1 MIHQA
6 AIVSP
11 GARIGSDVEIGPFS
25 IVEDNVEIGDGTWIG
40 PHVVIRSHTSV
51 GRKNKIYQFSSIGE
65 APQHQGYQGEPT
77 RLEIGDGNTIREYCQ
92 INRGTP
98 DGLGMTSIG
107 DHNLLMAYAHIAH
120 DCVLGNHTIF
130 ANGSSLAGHVEV
142 GDYAILGG
150 FTLIHQFCN
159 VGAHCITG
167 GGSVFF
173 KDVPPF
179 MVGAGYSGK
188 PYGINTK
195 GLRRRDFDRETI
207 SLLRQAYRLL
217 YRSDLN
223 LKTAIDEIEKLDPAN
238 VSLQTL
244 TAFLR
249 NTQRGIIR

>member
-6 AIVSP
+6 AIVSA
-11 GARIGSDVEIGPFS
+11 GARIGSNVEIGPFS

-40 PHVVIRSHTSV
+40 PHVVIRNHTSI
-51 GRKNKIYQFSSIGE
+51 GSNNKIFQFSSIGE
-65 APQHQGYQGEPT
+65 APQYQGYQGEPT

-98 DGLGMTSIG
+98 DHLGVTSIG
-107 DHNLLMAYAHIAH
+107 DDNLLMAYVHIAH
-120 DCVLGNHTIF
+120 DCILGNHTIV

-179 MVGAGYSGK
+179 MIGAGYSGK
-188 PYGINTK
+188 PYGLNIK
-195 GLRRRDFDRETI
+195 GLRRRNFNSDTI

-217 YRSDLN
+217 YRSN
-223 LKTAIDEIEKLDPAN
+223 LKLKIAIDEIGQLAPAN
-238 VSLQTL
+238 ESLQTL

-249 NTQRGIIR
+249 NTRRGIIR